1 MKHFYVFAA
10 IIILALGVFLPI
22 VQSAPQA
29 MAPAP
34 NVGKQVTITGEFSCT
49 SCKLADPKNSCS
61 GDCCRACINAGD
73 PPLLTD
79 EKGQMYIL
87 LSGIP
92 EIGWAQ
98 EQLMNPETMMMLG
111 GKVTVTGLLI
121 KGTGIQAIYVKNIKK
136 D

>member
-1 MKHFYVFAA
+1 MNRFYVFAA
-10 IIILALGVFLPI
+10 IIILALGVVLPT

-34 NVGKQVTITGEFSCT
+34 NVGKQVTITGQFSCA
-49 SCKLADPKNSCS
+49 SCQLADPKNFCS
-61 GDCCRACINAGD
+61 GDCCRACIRAGD

-92 EIGWAQ
+92 ENGRAQ
-98 EQLMNPETMMMLG
+98 QQLINSETMMMLG
-111 GKVTVTGLLI
+111 GKVTVTGLLV
-121 KGTGIQAIYVKNIKK
+121 KGTGVQAIYVKNIKK

>member
-1 MKHFYVFAA
+1 MKRFYVFAA
-10 IIILALGVFLPI
+10 IIILALSVFLPT

-34 NVGKQVTITGEFSCT
+34 NVGKQVTITGQFSCT

-61 GDCCRACINAGD
+61 GDCCRACIKAGD

-92 EIGWAQ
+92 ENGLAQ
-98 EQLMNPETMMMLG
+98 QQLMNPKTMMMLG
-111 GKVTVTGLLI
+111 GKVTVTGLLV